1 MPSIDSKQETKKQKQ
16 NKMKKIMFNNH
27 YGLTKAVIKR
37 IKNKTR
43 RLAPIPEDIH
53 VFRKLEIVEN
63 ELRIWHA
70 YDNSYTSVK
79 LPYKVGEIVAI
90 AQSYKDAGYSGNEL
104 QRVKKGRE
112 EWVDLPLSELPG
124 WTNKM
129 FTYPTMMTHQIRF
142 TDVRVERLQDI
153 SDEDCLAEG
162 IYKDECKTYFNG
174 YAFDTSIDQYGD
186 VLASQWFKTPQ
197 AAYAVLIDKISG
209 KGTWQANPWVLAY
222 TFELVK

>member
-1 MPSIDSKQETKKQKQ
+1 
-16 NKMKKIMFNNH
+16 MKKIMFNNH

-90 AQSYKDAGYSGNEL
+90 AQSYKDAGYSPDKVFYRSVPVVDGYKKEL
-104 QRVKKGRE
+104 A
-112 EWVDLPLSELPG
+112 SEQAG

-129 FTYPTMMTHQIRF
+129 FVCANLMPHHIRI
-142 TDVRVERLQDI
+142 TNVRVERLQDI
-153 SDEDCLAEG
+153 SDEDCIAEG
-162 IYKDECKTYFNG
+162 VEVVESYCKTADGKKKSLNYYRVPIFCKSG
-174 YAFDTSIDQYGD
+174 RILFFSE
-186 VLASQWFKTPQ
+186 STPQ
-197 AAYAVLIDKISG
+197 AAFAYLIDKISG